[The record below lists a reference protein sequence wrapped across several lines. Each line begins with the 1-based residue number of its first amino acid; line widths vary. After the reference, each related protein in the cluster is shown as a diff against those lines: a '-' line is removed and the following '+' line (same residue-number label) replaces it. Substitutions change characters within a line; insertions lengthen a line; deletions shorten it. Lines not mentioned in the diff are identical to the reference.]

1 MGSPFRSFSSGSSS
15 SGFVTPGVKWLLI
28 ANTGIFVFTLLAKA
42 FAGMQFQALK
52 LIPQDVFTGMIWQL
66 VTYQFL
72 HDVNGFQ
79 HILFNMASLFFLGPM
94 LESTW
99 GTTRFLKY
107 YLFSGIGAGVI
118 VCLVSVPFN
127 VMEQPTI
134 GCSGAIFGLMIAY
147 GLLFPNILFF
157 GAIPAKYFVMV
168 FGAISVLG
176 AIAMD
181 GSRVSYVAHLGGLL
195 TGWLLIRTGML
206 QRMGGKPG
214 APWDPMASFRQQLK
228 EWKLRRA
235 RKKFQVYMK
244 QKSGRDPFDVQ

>member
-15 SGFVTPGVKWLLI
+15 SGLVTPGVKWLLI
-28 ANTGIFVFTLLAKA
+28 SNTAIFVLTLLAKA
-42 FAGMQFQALK
+42 FAGLQFQPLK
-52 LIPQDVFTGMIWQL
+52 LIPQDVFSGMIWQL

-79 HILFNMASLFFLGPM
+79 HILFNMVSLFFVGPM

-99 GTTRFLKY
+99 GTTRFLKF
-107 YLFSGIGAGVI
+107 YLISGIGAGIV
-118 VCLVSVPFN
+118 VCLASVPLGA
-127 VMEQPTI
+127 MEQPTI
-134 GCSGAIFGLMIAY
+134 GCSGAIFGLLIAY

-195 TGWLLIRTGML
+195 TGWLQIKTGIL
-206 QRMGGKPG
+206 QKLGGKPG
-214 APWDPMASFRQQLK
+214 APWDPLASFRQQHK

>member
-1 MGSPFRSFSSGSSS
+1 MGSPFRSFSSGPSS

-28 ANTGIFVFTLLAKA
+28 SNTGIFVFTLLAKA
-42 FAGMQFQALK
+42 FAGLQFQPLK
-52 LIPQDVFTGMIWQL
+52 LIPQDVFSGMLWQL

-79 HILFNMASLFFLGPM
+79 HILFNMVSLFFLGPM
-94 LESTW
+94 LESSW
-99 GTTRFLKY
+99 GTIRFLKY
-107 YLFSGIGAGVI
+107 YLFSGIGAGVV
-118 VCLVSVPFN
+118 VCLISVPFG
-127 VMEQPTI
+127 VMQQPTI
-134 GCSGAIFGLMIAY
+134 GCSGAIFGLLIAY
-147 GLLFPNILFF
+147 GLLFPNIMFF

-181 GSRVSYVAHLGGLL
+181 GSRVSYVAHLGGLV
-195 TGWLLIRTGML
+195 TGWVMIKTGML

-214 APWDPMASFRQQLK
+214 ASWDPMASFRQQVK